1 MVRKMSKKNEVKNE
15 VDLNLEGLDKNAA
28 ITALINSGLDFK
40 AANKYWV
47 ENRDERGTGFKARF
61 YALLGEGEMSEKTF
75 EDLIA
80 LESKNVI
87 AHKSAHNAVRELA
100 NLIWSA

>member
-1 MVRKMSKKNEVKNE
+1 MSKEKEFEIKK

-28 ITALINSGLDFK
+28 ITSLINSGLDFK
-40 AANKYWV
+40 AANKFWV
-47 ENRDERGTGFKARF
+47 ENRPERGSGFKAKF
-61 YALLGEGEMSEKTF
+61 YALLAEGEMDDKTF
-75 EDLIA
+75 DDLIA

-100 NLIWSA
+100 NKIWAG

>member
-1 MVRKMSKKNEVKNE
+1 MAKNEISI
-15 VDLNLEGLDKNAA
+15 EGMDKNAA

-47 ENRDERGTGFKARF
+47 ENRPERGSGFKAGF
-61 YALLGEGEMSEKTF
+61 YAILAEGPMDEKTF
-75 EDLIA
+75 EAMIA

-100 NLIWSA
+100 NKIWEG